1 MLNLRGLS
9 CSLSM
14 CGSLSLSSD
23 VGDKWMH
30 PEGINWIWE
39 QSPAQSTRTDK
50 HPPSLP
56 SPSLPPFGTH
66 TQTHASFI
74 PVMPCR
80 NVCHPPLS
88 PSHHPTL
95 MDQSVSPYPSHTHTH
110 THGRVPYC
118 SPVDCNLSLGYS
130 VSMAATFFARAEW
143 DGVSERGGDHSY
155 RFTGCLLIHC
165 LQLHTYLRQTPP
177 WAAHM
182 FTHAHAQTGCKHQIG
197 DFGEPAVS

>member
-14 CGSLSLSSD
+14 CGSLSLSLSSD

-110 THGRVPYC
+110 THTGECRTAPQWIAT
-118 SPVDCNLSLGYS
+118 SLLDT
-130 VSMAATFFARAEW
+130 VFPW
-143 DGVSERGGDHSY
+143 QP
-155 RFTGCLLIHC
+155 RF
-165 LQLHTYLRQTPP
+165 LHVQNE
-177 WAAHM
+177 M
-182 FTHAHAQTGCKHQIG
+182 
-197 DFGEPAVS
+197 E

>member
-1 MLNLRGLS
+1 
-9 CSLSM
+9 
-14 CGSLSLSSD
+14 
-23 VGDKWMH
+23 MH

-110 THGRVPYC
+110 TRASAVLLPSGLQPLSWIQCFHGSHVFCTCRMRWSKRERRRPLLSIHWVPID
-118 SPVDCNLSLGYS
+118 SLS
-130 VSMAATFFARAEW
+130 A
-143 DGVSERGGDHSY
+143 
-155 RFTGCLLIHC
+155 
-165 LQLHTYLRQTPP
+165 
-177 WAAHM
+177 AAHLPTANTPVSC
-182 FTHAHAQTGCKHQIG
+182 THVHARSCS
-197 DFGEPAVS
+197 DRM